1 MATLKNTLI
10 SLSLI
15 LMITACGRN
24 SQGNEQKQDSTK
36 AVDTYSRPFD
46 LSKLLL
52 KENLPELMKARA
64 IKGETK
70 DASDVTLF
78 NYDVLKASDPKALK
92 FESSDFSGTYS
103 QHKNH
108 VLFHYAED
116 KKTLVCYQLA
126 LYDQK
131 QTDQLIELLGKVGTL
146 VFKQTHTPKGAMEID
161 ENGNEIKAGSTA
173 RKTYRV
179 WENKSTGITY
189 YLSEDGEGK
198 NIRAEL
204 TALNKATQF
213 GKEWIS
219 SKQLDWYLNSKSEP
233 L

>member
-10 SLSLI
+10 SLSLLLI
-15 LMITACGRN
+15 ITACGQN
-24 SQGNEQKQDSTK
+24 PEGNAQKQDSTK
-36 AVDTYSRPFD
+36 TVNTYKGPFD

-52 KENLPELMKARA
+52 TEDLPELMKVQG
-64 IKGETK
+64 IKSEPK
-70 DASDVTLF
+70 DSLDLTML
-78 NYDVLKASDPKALK
+78 NYEVFRTSDPKALR
-92 FESSDFSGTYS
+92 FENIDLSGTYG

-146 VFKQTHTPKGAMEID
+146 VFKQTHLPKGSIEID
-161 ENGNEIKAGSTA
+161 VDGNEVKPENSV

-179 WENKSTGITY
+179 WENKTTGITY
-189 YLSEDGEGK
+189 YLSEDGTGK
-198 NIRAEL
+198 NLNTELIALKRA
-204 TALNKATQF
+204 TSF
-213 GKEWIS
+213 GKDQIS
-219 SKQLDWYLNSKSEP
+219 SLQLDWYLNDTSEP